1 MLMFEHGK
9 AQCWQNSRAT
19 SAGHSKVLQQR
30 RSLLQAFSG
39 QHTEKCQRQAW
50 ACSTVLRPAQVA
62 ALEKENRE
70 LGERSAAVGLEA
82 SEKGRE
88 AVELGA
94 KLAAAGKA
102 AEKLRHALKK
112 LERERDARPLP
123 EALVGRP
130 SLCIFSPATCSLPL
144 VRCGFYI
151 MVGGAKALDG
161 WLL

>member
-1 MLMFEHGK
+1 M
-9 AQCWQNSRAT
+9 
-19 SAGHSKVLQQR
+19 
-30 RSLLQAFSG
+30 
-39 QHTEKCQRQAW
+39 
-50 ACSTVLRPAQVA
+50 LRPAQVA

-70 LGERSAAVGLEA
+70 RGERSAAIGLKA

-88 AVELGA
+88 AAELDA

-123 EALVGRP
+123 EALVRRP
-130 SLCIFSPATCSLPL
+130 SLCIFSPATCALSLAW
-144 VRCGFYI
+144 CGFI
-151 MVGGAKALDG
+151 RMVNVAKVLDG